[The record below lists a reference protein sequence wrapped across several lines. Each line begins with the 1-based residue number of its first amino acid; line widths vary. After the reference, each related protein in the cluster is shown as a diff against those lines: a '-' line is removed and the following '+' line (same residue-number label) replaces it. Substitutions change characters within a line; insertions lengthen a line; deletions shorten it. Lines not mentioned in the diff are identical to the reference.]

1 MIRREGFSLLE
12 VIVALFLLGLISA
25 AVFAFISGEM
35 RGQSRMVERVRMLGA
50 VRRTVDTWVHNAPR
64 GDSGEMEVDGFL
76 LRWVLFPSEERRKL
90 PLSGG
95 RTRWVQL
102 CSMRL
107 DVFRD
112 QNSSSRL
119 SSWTFLVN
127 RWQSQGSP

>member
-102 CSMRL
+102 CRMRL